1 MCLPCVP
8 SLWAIVTSF
17 KSLHS
22 LRLSNILF
30 TYHSHTMNSY
40 YNCSQY
46 VVIIQLVSW
55 RLCKFSFVL
64 WKPFFWEYFSDFFP
78 NLSKVFVL
86 DSSTKMKWRP
96 FLGLTSTF
104 FMYFSEFYNI
114 SGFSKYFSKF
124 LVFFQMLWLFFPIV
138 FFREKAGT
146 EFLRSCVFSFMH
158 MGWCLDHLGL
168 FFKHHFFA
176 QFWGFLWIL

>member
-1 MCLPCVP
+1 MYFSHVIATQWTVITIVHNM
-8 SLWAIVTSF
+8 LW
-17 KSLHS
+17 
-22 LRLSNILF
+22 LF
-30 TYHSHTMNSY
+30 NWFHGD
-40 YNCSQY
+40 Y
-46 VVIIQLVSW
+46 VNFHLVYGN
-55 RLCKFSFVL
+55 
-64 WKPFFWEYFSDFFP
+64 PFFGSIFPIIFP

-138 FFREKAGT
+138 FFRKKAGT